1 MRLGASTSRWPRDPI
16 VLAGADEEELQLA
29 TELIEVL
36 VVCPKNDF
44 TFLPLQEVVW
54 ADSAS
59 G

>member
-1 MRLGASTSRWPRDPI
+1 M
-16 VLAGADEEELQLA
+16 LAGADEEELQLA